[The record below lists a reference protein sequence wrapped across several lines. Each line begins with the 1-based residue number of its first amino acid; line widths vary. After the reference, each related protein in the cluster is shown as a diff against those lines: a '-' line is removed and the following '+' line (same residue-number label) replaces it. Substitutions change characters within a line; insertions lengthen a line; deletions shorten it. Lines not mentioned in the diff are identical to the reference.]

1 MAKRRGAKGKPT
13 HHKRETNADRASSL
27 TQSGLSPETVRWIV
41 EGIPVLIAEDPDS
54 EDPKGD
60 RLATLEGGM
69 SRGIERLAKQV
80 HRYCS
85 DKKWTSY
92 QKRVACEQLVSLANQ
107 ATRSIFDLAAEF
119 PEPFREIAEEL
130 PLFPCLFPA
139 HPDTLR
145 ELQTLMWDR
154 FNLGKCHAL
163 KLRAAPGRK
172 TFSTE
177 TWVNS
182 FLMHLIAIIHDA
194 TRHED
199 DEPDPGINYGFNT
212 SQVEDHDVPLNPK
225 NAKQWLDIIWQV
237 LLTGIPNPET
247 HPQLRKLGQHPSRTE
262 RAHFGERKTT
272 RSIKDAVG
280 ENAKHQTAGYVRAAI
295 KEALGKYLARMLRK
309 EQSDK

>member
-1 MAKRRGAKGKPT
+1 MAKRVAKRETNARRLAKGKPE
-13 HHKRETNADRASSL
+13 HHKRETNAERASSL
-27 TQSGLSPETVRWIV
+27 SQETGLSAETILWIL
-41 EGIPVLIAEDPDS
+41 EGIPVLIAKDPDS
-54 EDPKGD
+54 EDPESTS
-60 RLATLEGGM
+60 LATLEGGM
-69 SRGIERLAKQV
+69 SRSIGRLVKQV

-107 ATRSIFDLAAEF
+107 LTRSIFDLAAEF
-119 PEPFREIAEEL
+119 REPFREIAEEL

-145 ELQTLMWDR
+145 ELQTLMWDG
-154 FNLGKCHAL
+154 FNLGKRHAL

-182 FLMHLIAIIHDA
+182 FLMRLIAIIHDA
-194 TRHED
+194 TRRED
-199 DEPDPGINYGFNT
+199 DEPDPGINYGFDT
-212 SQVEDHDVPLNPK
+212 SQVEDRDVPLTPQ
-225 NAKQWLDIIWQV
+225 NAKQWLDMIWQV

-262 RAHFGERKTT
+262 RAHFG
-272 RSIKDAVG
+272 
-280 ENAKHQTAGYVRAAI
+280 
-295 KEALGKYLARMLRK
+295 
-309 EQSDK
+309 